1 MNTHV
6 SQRPMMGKTESA
18 THGSGGRYAP
28 AQMAAHW
35 LMAALLVAVFA
46 CIELRVLFAKG
57 TDLRE
62 GLKSWHF
69 ALGMV
74 VLALVALRLVLRL
87 ARPAPPIVPALPPVQ
102 QAAATAMHVA
112 LYVWM
117 FAMPL
122 AGWLLRSAEGHDV
135 SLLGLPLPP
144 LTGPDKAFAKDVKYW
159 HELAGTVGYW
169 LIGLHLAAAAVHHFV
184 QRDNTLLRMLPGRRG
199 SRA

>member
-6 SQRPMMGKTESA
+6 SQPPVARHPAAPIPSPGD
-18 THGSGGRYAP
+18 RYAP
-28 AQMAAHW
+28 SQMALHW

-57 TDLRE
+57 SDPRE
-62 GLKSWHF
+62 ALKAWHF

-74 VLALVALRLVLRL
+74 VPLALALRLLLRL
-87 ARPAPPIVPALPPVQ
+87 ARPAPAIVPPLAMWQ
-102 QAAATAMHVA
+102 QLAAGAMHVA

-135 SLLGLPLPP
+135 SLLGMPLPP
-144 LTGPDKAFAKDVKYW
+144 LTDPDKAFAKDVKHW

-169 LIGLHLAAAAVHHFV
+169 LIGLHVAAAAVHHLV

-199 SRA
+199 RVA